1 MKRSLLLIYA
11 VAIIVLIAACG
22 SGGGGGSER
31 FSTVEVFASYDEGV
45 YTADAELG
53 EDTSDPP
60 NGICNSF
67 SVTSDDVIA
76 TVTSTA
82 FEPLPEGVNP
92 SAVNILWYL
101 VEYIPRTPDTPDLA
115 AKRLNQ
121 QINIPAPGLLGSV
134 AQEVIIRL
142 FDISDKRYLNP
153 LFAVSPATEFKYTAK
168 VKLRMEEV
176 ATGIAETVEFKFS
189 VRYFNVATDE
199 CAYP

>member
-11 VAIIVLIAACG
+11 VAIIALIAACG

-53 EDTSDPP
+53 EDTSNPP
-60 NGICNSF
+60 DGICNSF
-67 SVTSDDVIA
+67 SVTSDDVVA

-82 FEPLPEGVNP
+82 FDPLPDGVNP

-101 VEYIPRTPDTPDLA
+101 VEYIPRTPETPDLA
-115 AKRLNQ
+115 AKRINQ

-134 AQEVIIRL
+134 AQDVIIRL

-168 VKLRMEEV
+168 IKLRMEEV
-176 ATGIAETVEFKFS
+176 ATGISETVEFKFS